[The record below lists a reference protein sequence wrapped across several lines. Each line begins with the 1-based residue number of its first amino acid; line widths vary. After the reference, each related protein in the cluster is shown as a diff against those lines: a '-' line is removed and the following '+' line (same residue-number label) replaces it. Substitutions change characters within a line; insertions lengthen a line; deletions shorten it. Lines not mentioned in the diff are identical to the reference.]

1 MAADSNERF
10 DPEKY
15 WESRLGSDYSLKGV
29 GYISLGENFNK
40 WLYRVK
46 GKVFLKI
53 VRDTKLELDI
63 RRFSVLDIGSGTGFV
78 IELWKKSGAKNIV
91 GSDFTEVVVRNLR
104 KQFPELR
111 FVRLDIGSHDI
122 EETDISIKTFDAI
135 SALDV
140 LYHIVN
146 DKSFSAA
153 LKNIYNLL
161 RPGGFFI
168 YSDNFLHGGRRNS
181 GVHQV
186 SRSLE
191 EISTILHSIGFEIVY
206 RKPQSVIMNYPV
218 DSRSK
223 AKKILWKLV
232 VMPSSQSELY
242 GNVMGAIMYPM
253 DLLLT
258 SLLRESATTEIMV
271 CRKT

>member
-1 MAADSNERF
+1 LAADSNERF
-10 DPEKY
+10 DPKKY

-46 GKVFLKI
+46 ARVFLKI

-111 FVRLDIGSHDI
+111 FVRLDIGSRNI
-122 EETDISIKTFDAI
+122 EETDISINTFDAI

-146 DKSFSAA
+146 DKSFSVA

-258 SLLRESATTEIMV
+258 TLLRESATTEIMV

>member
-1 MAADSNERF
+1 LAADSNERF
-10 DPEKY
+10 DPKKY

-40 WLYRVK
+40 WFYRVK
-46 GKVFLKI
+46 ARVFLKI

-111 FVRLDIGSHDI
+111 FVRLDIGNRNI
-122 EETDISIKTFDAI
+122 EEADISINTFDAI

-140 LYHIVN
+140 LYHIVD
-146 DKSFSAA
+146 DKSFSVA

-168 YSDNFLHGGRRNS
+168 YSDNFLHGSRRNS

-191 EISTILHSIGFEIVY
+191 EISTILHSVGFEIVY

-232 VMPSSQSELY
+232 VMPSGQSELY